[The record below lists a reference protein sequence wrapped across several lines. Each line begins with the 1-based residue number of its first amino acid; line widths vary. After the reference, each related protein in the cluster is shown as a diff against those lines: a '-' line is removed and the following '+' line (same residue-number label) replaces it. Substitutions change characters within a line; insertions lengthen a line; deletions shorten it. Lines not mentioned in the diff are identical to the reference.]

1 MDTNKYEFE
10 YSRINVYLCSLV
22 FRNKN
27 RTSHMRIKISNSLIF
42 VCMLLTLMLTYVSS
56 DEVTIERSGK
66 SIELSGSILIEAQD
80 DSLLFEANDGQLW
93 IIKPE
98 EVRVKQASETPAD
111 PITQEA
117 LEAEL
122 LKELPSGFRVLK
134 KKHYVIAYQTE
145 IAYAKWIAGLYESR
159 LYPAFE
165 KFWKRKKVDLVDEK
179 HPLVIVIF
187 ANQEEYDRYVQ
198 RELGEPAGN
207 MVAYYNLMTN
217 RVAMFDL
224 TAGQLGTTQADQRK
238 IEEVL
243 SNPRAIPMVATIIH
257 EATHQLIFNRGMQQR
272 LADTPLWLNEGLALY
287 FEAPD
292 LRSKRGWR
300 TPGKINRPRLEL
312 FVQNYANRPAD
323 AIERMV
329 TEDAQFQTAET
340 GLVAYAEAWAF
351 NHFLLTR
358 MPNEFAAYLKHMTT
372 HQPQVKVTPQ
382 QRLADFKKY
391 FGEDL
396 TSLERDFIKHIEKLR

>member
-1 MDTNKYEFE
+1 MSCD
-10 YSRINVYLCSLV
+10 VDA
-22 FRNKN
+22 
-27 RTSHMRIKISNSLIF
+27 
-42 VCMLLTLMLTYVSS
+42 
-56 DEVTIERSGK
+56 DEVMLERSGK
-66 SIELSGSILIEAQD
+66 LIELAGEIVVEAQD
-80 DSLLFEANDGQLW
+80 HSLLFEANDGQLW

-98 EVRVKQASETPAD
+98 EVRLKQATETPAD
-111 PITQEA
+111 PISQEA

-145 IAYAKWIAGLYESR
+145 LDYAKWIAGLYESR

-165 KFWKRKKVDLVDEK
+165 KFWKRKKVDLTDEQ

-187 ANQEEYDRYVQ
+187 SNQQEYDRYVQ

-224 TAGQLGTTQADQRK
+224 TAGQLGTAQADQRN

-257 EATHQLIFNRGMQQR
+257 EATHQLMFNRGMQQR

-300 TPGKINRPRLEL
+300 SPGKLNQPRFEL
-312 FVQNYANRPAD
+312 FVQNYANRTPD

-340 GLVAYAEAWAF
+340 ALPAYADAWAF
-351 NHFLLTR
+351 NYFLLKR
-358 MPNEFAAYLKHMTT
+358 KPREFAAYLKHMST
-372 HQPQVKVTPQ
+372 HQPQVKITPQ
-382 QRLADFKKY
+382 QRLADFTRF

-396 TSLERDFIKHIEKLR
+396 DKLERDFIKYIKKLR